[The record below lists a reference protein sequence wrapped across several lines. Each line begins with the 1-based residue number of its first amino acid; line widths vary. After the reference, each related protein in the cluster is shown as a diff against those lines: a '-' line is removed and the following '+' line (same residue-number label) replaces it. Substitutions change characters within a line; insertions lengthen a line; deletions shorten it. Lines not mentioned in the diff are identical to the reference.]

1 MPDQPKPD
9 PRAVRLMKRFRE
21 MEQWK
26 LDAWAHGKSGT
37 EKLCNLLLYRQGD
50 KTDRLLAAQ
59 FLGYARTNLRAA
71 QCLAQV
77 AMWRGDDPDVRW
89 TAMFALNAMG
99 GPYAMTA
106 IASVFINID
115 SSKVMVRTR
124 SQPEKSLGLWAL
136 EFLYDMPQGR
146 SYLEGVASGRSHE
159 PQIWAWALVMLFD
172 DDPPRWSRVVQEVV
186 ITETDPLPRRKIA
199 LELLIY
205 LLTDSHFSA
214 QWDGRSAWD
223 SVASIA
229 LAKSDPPQLRSVAEA
244 AMRQRPR
251 R

>member
-1 MPDQPKPD
+1 
-9 PRAVRLMKRFRE
+9 
-21 MEQWK
+21 MEKWK

-59 FLGYARTNLRAA
+59 FLGYAKTNLRAA
-71 QCLAQV
+71 QCLASV

-106 IASVFINID
+106 IASVFINIE

-124 SQPEKSLGLWAL
+124 NSPTKSLGLWAL
-136 EFLYDMPQGR
+136 EFLYDMPEGR
-146 SYLEGVASGRSHE
+146 TYLEGVAGGSGHD

-172 DDPPRWSRVVQEVV
+172 DDPPRWSRVLEDVMRSE
-186 ITETDPLPRRKIA
+186 TEPLPRRKMA
-199 LELLIY
+199 LEALIY
-205 LLTDSHFSA
+205 LLTDSHFAA

-223 SVASIA
+223 SVASVA
-229 LAKSDPPQLRSVAEA
+229 LAKSDPPQLRSIAEA